1 MIFTVTSKGTGV
13 AVGVNV
19 GVAVGNG
26 VAVQAAAVMVATSSA
41 DGPQLASRRIAA
53 NKRAAKTFFIVEL
66 LHISVDFLAKK
77 IRNYLS
83 SGYATS
89 LPLSPSSRQ
98 VRQKQPKINF
108 GCRYYARSYVIR
120 LMVDC
125 QLKQMNNSKA
135 YCPDFN
141 LKYFQ
146 E

>member
-77 IRNYLS
+77 DEEL
-83 SGYATS
+83 
-89 LPLSPSSRQ
+89 
-98 VRQKQPKINF
+98 F
-108 GCRYYARSYVIR
+108 VIR
-120 LMVDC
+120 LCHLLTSVSFKSTGETKTAENKLRLPVLC
-125 QLKQMNNSKA
+125 SQLCHPA
-135 YCPDFN
+135 YGRLPAKTDEQ
-141 LKYFQ
+141 L
-146 E
+146 